1 MSHQIESLSPEVS
14 KRLETAV
21 DRMPAFPRSVQK
33 ILELSRDINCTPK
46 NIMEVIEKDPV
57 MTIKVLKVI
66 NSAYFSLPYKI
77 TSVDR
82 AVVYIGINTI
92 KNLALSL
99 AAVGILPTRNEA
111 GFDTERYLQHSLV
124 TAGIARYLAS
134 RYADGDVDPM
144 DCYIAGLLHD
154 FGKVVFAQF
163 MPEDF
168 HKALKRS
175 DENGRPLHESELEM
189 IGADHAMVGA
199 MLAKRWNF
207 PDELVTCVR
216 DHHTLPSGNSLM
228 AECLYLAD
236 RISKNAFPST
246 SAKRK
251 DEHPDWKAPRLGL
264 SVERATALLGDLNRF
279 VEEAKIFL
287 QASVG

>member
-1 MSHQIESLSPEVS
+1 MESLSPEIS

-21 DRMPAFPRSVQK
+21 ERMPAFPKSVQK

-46 NIMEVIEKDPV
+46 DIMEVIEKDPV
-57 MTIKVLKVI
+57 MTIKILKVI

-99 AAVGILPTRNEA
+99 AAVGILPTKNEA

-124 TAGIARYLAS
+124 TAGIARYLVS
-134 RYADGDVDPM
+134 RYADGEIDPM
-144 DCYIAGLLHD
+144 DCYIVGLLHD

-163 MPEDF
+163 MPEEF
-168 HKALKRS
+168 QKAMKLS
-175 DENGRPLHESELEM
+175 EETGNPLHVSETAV
-189 IGADHAMVGA
+189 IGANHAIVGA

-207 PDELVTCVR
+207 PDDLINCVR
-216 DHHTLPSGNSLM
+216 DHHTMPIATNLM
-228 AECLYLAD
+228 AESLYLAD
-236 RISKNAFPST
+236 NISKNVLPAP
-246 SAKRK
+246 AKKRK
-251 DEHPDWKAPRLGL
+251 DLNPDWKAKRLGL
-264 SVERATALLGDLNRF
+264 SVERATALLGDLGHF
-279 VEEAKIFL
+279 VEEAEIFL
-287 QASVG
+287 QASMG